1 MFKLRFISN
10 YWKPILASI
19 LFIFISHKIYKEL
32 KDVNFTDL
40 VTYYNKVDTIHLVAL
55 VIVGSLAVSVLCLY
69 DLMLKK
75 SMKLKISS
83 IKLFS
88 VSYVINS
95 FNNLLGLGGFIGA
108 GARIY
113 IYKPYF
119 NSKSLLIKYV
129 SLMLVSMLSGLS
141 LLSYIVTFNFKD
153 IQQVGLFSNSWSF
166 LLVILANIFLP
177 VFILYTYIKPIKK
190 NKRLLGIKFTLISAI
205 EFIFASVLFYFI
217 LMTLNVDISFLDA
230 VIIFITAAIAGL
242 VSMIPGG
249 VGAFDIIVI
258 LALDALGVP
267 KELSV
272 LSTLIY
278 RVVYYFIPVLISTFI
293 SFFHLK
299 SIKKFLITSFKHKNT
314 NA

>member
-1 MFKLRFISN
+1 MKFSFR
-10 YWKPILASI
+10 YWKPILVSLL
-19 LFIFISHKIYKEL
+19 LFFISFKMYKEL
-32 KDVNFTDL
+32 KGINFDNL
-40 VTYYNKVDTIHLVAL
+40 ISYYNKVDSTQLLYI
-55 VIVGSLAVSVLCLY
+55 IIFGSFAVSVLCFY
-69 DLMLKK
+69 DLLLKRT
-75 SMKLKISS
+75 MRLKISNL
-83 IKLFS
+83 KLFS

-119 NSKSLLIKYV
+119 SSKSLLYKYV

-141 LLSYIVTFNFKD
+141 LLSYIVTFKYDD
-153 IQQVGLFSNSWSF
+153 IQQVGMFSNSWS
-166 LLVILANIFLP
+166 LILVIAANVFLP
-177 VFILYTYIKPIKK
+177 IFILYTYIKPIEA

-205 EFIFASVLFYFI
+205 EFSCASILFHFI
-217 LMTLNVDISFLDA
+217 LMTLNVDISFVDTIM
-230 VIIFITAAIAGL
+230 VFITAAIAGL

-258 LALDALGVP
+258 LALSSLEVP

-278 RVVYYFIPVLISTFI
+278 RVVYYFIPVLISTVI
-293 SFFHLK
+293 SLFHIGH
-299 SIKKFLITSFKHKNT
+299 IKKYLIASFKQGD
-314 NA
+314 